1 MTTTTLGPAT
11 ELAPISESSSP
22 AQEGLFACSRPTGE
36 SHSSVT
42 EVVDRACFRVTA
54 APRYEPE
61 PVDPSQ
67 PRVIT
72 LGRSAPLRRSPLP
85 VVPDGVDLEMRQFAI
100 GAIKLV
106 LEVMNRRRPVTQ
118 LSAVAI
124 PHIADQFRTLLS
136 SGTDRGGPPAAL
148 LRLHT
153 QSIRPDVAEI
163 TVVYGRGDRVFAM
176 GARVERRR
184 VVMRAAE
191 PGGARRRTQRCLLTA
206 VTVG

>member
-11 ELAPISESSSP
+11 ELDPISESSAP
-22 AQEGLFACSRPTGE
+22 VQGGPLAGSRSMGE
-36 SHSSVT
+36 SRSSAA
-42 EVVDRACFRVTA
+42 EVVDRARLRVTA

-61 PVDPSQ
+61 PVGPSHPQ
-67 PRVIT
+67 VIA
-72 LGRSAPLRRSPLP
+72 LGWSAPGRRSPVP
-85 VVPDGVDLEMRQFAI
+85 VVPDSVDLEMRQFAI

-106 LEVMNRRRPVTQ
+106 LEVMNRRRPVAQ

-136 SGTDRGGPPAAL
+136 SGSDRGCPPAVL
-148 LRLHT
+148 LRLHM

-163 TVVYGRGDRVFAM
+163 TVVYGRADRVFAM

>member
-1 MTTTTLGPAT
+1 MTTTLGPAT
-11 ELAPISESSSP
+11 ELALITESGSP
-22 AQEGLFACSRPTGE
+22 VDQDPLAGSRSTGE
-36 SHSSVT
+36 SRPPTS
-42 EVVDRACFRVTA
+42 EIVDRAPLRVTA

-61 PVDPSQ
+61 PSDPRRPQ
-67 PRVIT
+67 VIALGPFAPR
-72 LGRSAPLRRSPLP
+72 RRPP
-85 VVPDGVDLEMRQFAI
+85 VPVAPDGVDLEMRQFAI
-100 GAIKLV
+100 GAVKLV

-136 SGTDRGGPPAAL
+136 SGADRGGPPAAL

-184 VVMRAAE
+184 VVVRAVD